1 VRPAL
6 PALALLLWPRVA
18 AACATCLSTP
28 YGDRTYNWAFL
39 GLLLMP
45 FLVAA
50 AVGGVLVRALVVRR
64 RADASRLN
72 LRTEET
78 T

>member
-28 YGDRTYNWAFL
+28 YGDRTYNLAFL

-50 AVGGVLVRALVVRR
+50 AIGGVLVRALVVRR

>member
-1 VRPAL
+1 MRLASLV
-6 PALALLLWPRVA
+6 ALALVLLPRLA
-18 AACATCLSTP
+18 AACATCLSSP

-45 FLVAA
+45 FVTA
-50 AVGGVLVRALVVRR
+50 AVIGGVLVLAHRR
-64 RADASRLN
+64 RSSADRWHHPIK
-72 LRTEET
+72 ET

>member
-6 PALALLLWPRVA
+6 PGLVLLLWPRAA

-28 YGDRTYNWAFL
+28 FGDRTYNWAFL

-45 FLVAA
+45 FVVAA
-50 AVGGVLVRALVVRR
+50 AIGGVLALAFLVRR
-64 RADASRLN
+64 RGDESRSI

>member
-1 VRPAL
+1 MRTAL
-6 PALALLLWPRVA
+6 PVLALLLWPRLA

-39 GLLLMP
+39 GLILTP
-45 FLVAA
+45 FAVAA
-50 AVGGVLVRALVVRR
+50 TIGAVLAWVFLTRR
-64 RADASRLN
+64 RADDARVN